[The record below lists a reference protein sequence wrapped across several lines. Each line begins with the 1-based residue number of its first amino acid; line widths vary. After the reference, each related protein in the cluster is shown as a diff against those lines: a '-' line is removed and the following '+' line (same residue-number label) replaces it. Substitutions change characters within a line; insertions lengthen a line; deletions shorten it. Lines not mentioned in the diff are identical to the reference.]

1 MNTITAEEFQA
12 ACMAVL
18 EQVRAT
24 RQPVRI
30 TLNGTPIAEITP
42 PAEEEAPK
50 APKRK
55 RTDGLGSMA
64 HCTKIHG
71 DITVPSS
78 ELVRWEAPDD

>member
-1 MNTITAEEFQA
+1 MNTITAEKFQA
-12 ACMAVL
+12 TCMAVL

-24 RQPVRI
+24 GQPVRI
-30 TLNGTPIAEITP
+30 TLNGKPLAEITP
-42 PAEEEAPK
+42 AAEEK

-55 RTDGLGSMA
+55 HVSGLGSMA

-78 ELVRWEAPDD
+78 ELVRWKALDE